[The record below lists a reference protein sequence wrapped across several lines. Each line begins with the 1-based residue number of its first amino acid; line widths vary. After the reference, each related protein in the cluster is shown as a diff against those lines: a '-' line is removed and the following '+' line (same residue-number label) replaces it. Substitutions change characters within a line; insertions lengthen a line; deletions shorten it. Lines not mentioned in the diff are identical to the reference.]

1 MVERKSMLLKPL
13 LVSRS
18 QLSLP
23 SRAKVIHYVY
33 LTCAKYLTDILFD
46 VVFSFGSAEKGQ
58 LGNGTTGERITTGNK
73 TSYDIENHPGIFPFR
88 NIYVFI
94 LVLTFFLVYLKE
106 LDGKNIVDIV
116 SGQQHSL
123 ALDSTGF
130 VSK

>member
-1 MVERKSMLLKPL
+1 MSISPEQSI
-13 LVSRS
+13 
-18 QLSLP
+18 SLTF
-23 SRAKVIHYVY
+23 SY
-33 LTCAKYLTDILFD
+33 

-73 TSYDIENHPGIFPFR
+73 TSYDIENYPGILPFR
-88 NIYVFI
+88 NKCVYIHSN
-94 LVLTFFLVYLKE
+94 LVLVYVRE